1 MNSQSDLYKIL
12 ESDKKATKEEIRMQY
27 KKLALKYHP
36 DNKDH
41 GNDKKFMEV
50 NEAYEILVDPD
61 RKKIYDKYGMDGLKQ
76 CQYEPP
82 QMEGEK
88 KRCKNRIHF
97 LHVELEDVYK
107 GSRIT
112 FQFIR
117 KGLCAMCDG
126 TGTDNPAAR
135 LKCKKCNGA
144 GETLVSQRMGNIMV
158 QNSMDCDDCEGTGWE
173 KNQFICEDCNGKR
186 VAYETVEKTV
196 ELERGCPDGYRFTF
210 YGEGDRKYNVE
221 DGDLFVD
228 VMIKKHKLFRREGAD
243 IWYRLD
249 LTLLEAITGFNKI
262 IPSINIEERLEIN
275 SSDPIQNGEIRVLQA
290 KGMPFFNAPHKFGN
304 MMLEVYVVFP
314 NSFDEKMYKK
324 LSGLKDLLNINKVET
339 EDEKLELE
347 KIESHN
353 KEIYYMSDYRLDET
367 NPSVTGGKTSS
378 EDTSKILFI

>member
-1 MNSQSDLYKIL
+1 MRGFIL
-12 ESDKKATKEEIRMQY
+12 GIGDW
-27 KKLALKYHP
+27 
-36 DNKDH
+36 
-41 GNDKKFMEV
+41 
-50 NEAYEILVDPD
+50 
-61 RKKIYDKYGMDGLKQ
+61 GL
-76 CQYEPP
+76 
-82 QMEGEK
+82 G
-88 KRCKNRIHF
+88 IG
-97 LHVELEDVYK
+97 DW
-107 GSRIT
+107 
-112 FQFIR
+112 
-117 KGLCAMCDG
+117 GLGIGDWGLGIGDWDWA
-126 TGTDNPAAR
+126 
-135 LKCKKCNGA
+135 
-144 GETLVSQRMGNIMV
+144 
-158 QNSMDCDDCEGTGWE
+158 
-173 KNQFICEDCNGKR
+173 
-186 VAYETVEKTV
+186 
-196 ELERGCPDGYRFTF
+196 F